1 MGRARSCPAPATRR
15 WLRVGE
21 GGPRGGA
28 FPQERPTWRSANT
41 QVAGAAG
48 AASIPRSGDNTSNT
62 APIRPGEAG
71 RVSEGRR
78 RHLPRCGCQAG
89 DLRPMPLQRAA
100 SVIGAR
106 AGSLP
111 TCFRPCAPSAQRRP
125 HPRARPAAPGGPLS
139 VRRRTAGMR
148 PDRQRRTAVKI
159 RPKAVSA
166 CRSAR
171 FFCGGSHFRDRGR
184 SGNRFCLVRP
194 WQHHGSMG
202 LGSRRRLLR
211 HARHGQLQERGQR
224 HQTPTPWSSRTRQ
237 QPTGSSPTSTNAI
250 HARLERSTS
259 YTAGVKDL
267 GRNLLLTWPVF
278 VLVVVYTATAAAALT
293 QTDMRR
299 RSGRRWTWTWLAV
312 TTGGHPSGQGGIGA
326 LNILDTLLGLVF
338 IAWLGPH
345 EQCSCDQPLSRLE
358 ASRTASN
365 RRIALRTGERRS
377 VTLPAPYTE

>member
-1 MGRARSCPAPATRR
+1 VGRARSCPAPATRR

-148 PDRQRRTAVKI
+148 PDRQRRTAVKSD
-159 RPKAVSA
+159 RRRFQHVDPPDSSA
-166 CRSAR
+166 TVVISAIAAAAAIGSASSAR
-171 FFCGGSHFRDRGR
+171 GSTTVQWGWAHVGGFSGTPATANSRNVVSVTKRRRRGHPGRDSSQRA
-184 SGNRFCLVRP
+184 V
-194 WQHHGSMG
+194 
-202 LGSRRRLLR
+202 RRLL
-211 HARHGQLQERGQR
+211 
-224 HQTPTPWSSRTRQ
+224 QTLSTLDWSVPLPTPR
-237 QPTGSSPTSTNAI
+237 
-250 HARLERSTS
+250 
-259 YTAGVKDL
+259 V
-267 GRNLLLTWPVF
+267 
-278 VLVVVYTATAAAALT
+278 
-293 QTDMRR
+293 
-299 RSGRRWTWTWLAV
+299 
-312 TTGGHPSGQGGIGA
+312 
-326 LNILDTLLGLVF
+326 
-338 IAWLGPH
+338 
-345 EQCSCDQPLSRLE
+345 
-358 ASRTASN
+358 
-365 RRIALRTGERRS
+365 
-377 VTLPAPYTE
+377 